1 MVNTEVRKIV
11 LAVFSIF
18 GAVIFLLAMS
28 CNAFADDIAPVT
40 ASSKFSVDV
49 NNAVLELTIPSTPAV
64 IDLNPTMTGASFGS
78 TSIDIKV
85 ATNNITGYTLTMT
98 PTNNTEATS
107 LIRTELV
114 GDEQNYRE
122 IETLELTDPIST
134 GYTEQTFTANKWG
147 YKITGDNYYG
157 IDPENT
163 TVSHPAWTTDAS
175 TNGTNHNLTLAAK
188 VDADTVS
195 GAYETTLNFHAIT
208 NAVPLVTLEMSY
220 GFHGKQ
226 KVTVGNEEYYKMQDM
241 STEICSYTNE
251 IPSELQVVDI
261 RDDKIYWIAKLA
273 DGHCWMT
280 QNLDLDLETTPD
292 HVLALTSENTDLNTY
307 GSNGYDSSNGYSK
320 DANGTI
326 TFIPERATIP
336 ASSIYSDGTIPGWVT
351 SSTDPYSA
359 DTGDWYWI
367 GNWKKNGIDT
377 WYSSMDSYIYLNIDS
392 SGAGDKFST
401 DPYEGNGTHG
411 HVGNYYNW
419 PAAIASNRASYY
431 NTDTKSNIINNP
443 QNSICPAGWRLPTI
457 SDDVDESGS
466 TNEFKRL
473 TILYGNTT
481 SYDKAFTASPLW
493 FVRGGSVSNGS
504 LGVSGRDG
512 AYWSSTVNLSYAA
525 YGLSFYAHGVN
536 PIGRGNSQTGRSV
549 RCIAR

>member
-1 MVNTEVRKIV
+1 MLKRGLAFGGILAILSGVGIYSNIYAATE
-11 LAVFSIF
+11 
-18 GAVIFLLAMS
+18 G
-28 CNAFADDIAPVT
+28 T
-40 ASSKFSVDV
+40 TKFSVDV
-49 NNAVLELTIPSTPAV
+49 NNAVLELTVPSNPAV
-64 IDLNPTMTGASFGS
+64 IDLNPTMANASFGS
-78 TSIDIKV
+78 TNINIRV

-134 GYTEQTFTANKWG
+134 GYTEQTFIANRWG

-163 TVSHPAWTTDAS
+163 TVSHPAWVTDEP

-195 GAYETTLNFHAIT
+195 GAYETTLNYHAVT

-241 STEICSYTNE
+241 TTNICKYTNE

-280 QNLDLDLETTPD
+280 QNLDLDLETVATNVEP
-292 HVLALTSENTDLNTY
+292 LTSENTDLNTY

-320 DANGTI
+320 DANGVI
-326 TFIPERATIP
+326 TWTPERNTIP
-336 ASSIYSDGTIPGWVT
+336 TSSI
-351 SSTDPYSA
+351 SSTGSISGWTNDDNNPYSI

-367 GNWKKNGIDT
+367 GNWKNNGTDT
-377 WYSSMDSYIYLNIDS
+377 WYTSAMNNYLNTDG
-392 SGAGDKFST
+392 SGAGDKFSMSEYT
-401 DPYEGNGTHG
+401 GNGKHG

-419 PAAIASNRASYY
+419 SATIANNYSSSYRAS
-431 NTDTKSNIINNP
+431 TLADITTNP
-443 QNSICPAGWRLPTI
+443 QNSICPAGWRLPTVSNT
-457 SDDVDESGS
+457 SDTDGS
-466 TNEFKRL
+466 TNEFRRL
-473 TILYGNTT
+473 VTLYGTGN
-481 SYDKAFTASPLW
+481 DKALTASPLW
-493 FVRGGSVSNGS
+493 FVRGGNVYSGS
-504 LGVSGRDG
+504 LSNSGYLG
-512 AYWSSTVNLSYAA
+512 CYWSSTVLSSSSA
-525 YGLSFYAHGVN
+525 YYLYFNSSYVN
-536 PIGRGNSQTGRSV
+536 PASNGYRYNGRSV
-549 RCIAR
+549 RCVAR